1 MMRASRVNSQKVE
14 GVVVTCH
21 NWRRCLRPLTNCSR
35 MKHLKFFLTLLSVVV
50 VLCLAIAKQ
59 PAPATAH
66 AHELENGLVQMSSSF
81 SVSET
86 GERLEA
92 LFEERRLNLMAQVD
106 HAQNAASVGEALRP
120 TKLFIFGNPAVGTPL
135 MQCNQSVAIDLP
147 QKMLVWEDAAG
158 QVWLG
163 YNNPEY
169 LLERHELEACEPV
182 IERISQVLEDI
193 ATRAAGE

>member
-1 MMRASRVNSQKVE
+1 
-14 GVVVTCH
+14 
-21 NWRRCLRPLTNCSR
+21 
-35 MKHLKFFLTLLSVVV
+35 
-50 VLCLAIAKQ
+50 
-59 PAPATAH
+59 
-66 AHELENGLVQMSSSF
+66 
-81 SVSET
+81 
-86 GERLEA
+86 
-92 LFEERRLNLMAQVD
+92 
-106 HAQNAASVGEALRP
+106 
-120 TKLFIFGNPAVGTPL
+120 L

>member
-1 MMRASRVNSQKVE
+1 M
-14 GVVVTCH
+14 
-21 NWRRCLRPLTNCSR
+21 
-35 MKHLKFFLTLLSVVV
+35 

-169 LLERHELEACEPV
+169 LLERHELEACEP
-182 IERISQVLEDI
+182 
-193 ATRAAGE
+193 